1 MRQIAAAV
9 FLVSL
14 IAPLVAQQQTT
25 PATPPRPAPAPLQV
39 PNPHYV
45 TVVLTQDVDAPA
57 DTVWARVGKF
67 CDIGEWAFP
76 SCKLIQGDGGFA
88 SERTIVNE
96 VLVGKTDH
104 SYTYT
109 QPVRKEGKYN
119 LYHGTL
125 EVQPVTVKTSR
136 LVYTFFY
143 DNSML
148 ADDAARNAE
157 MATRKKRFSAFLVNM
172 KTLAEGGTLPASAIE
187 GMPTTTP
194 TPEQLQTANPH
205 YVAIPMTLN
214 VNAPVDAVW
223 ARIGKYCDIGEWGI
237 PNCTILSGDGGLG
250 TIRSIGNEVLVGKT
264 KYSYTYTQPVREG
277 VAYNMYH
284 GTLEAV
290 PLNANTTRLNYTLV
304 FDNSHLAD
312 DAARDK
318 DLENRRTR
326 FTKMLENMK
335 VLCEGGTLAPG
346 ALGGGG
352 AATRPAGPRPVQ

>member
-1 MRQIAAAV
+1 MRQIAVAV

-14 IAPLVAQQQTT
+14 IATSVAQPQTT
-25 PATPPRPAPAPLQV
+25 PATPPRPAPVPLQV
-39 PNPHYV
+39 PDPHYV
-45 TVVLTQDVDAPA
+45 TVVLTQDVNAPA
-57 DTVWARVGKF
+57 DVVWARVGKF
-67 CDIGEWAFP
+67 CDIGAWAFP

-96 VLVGKTDH
+96 VLVGKTGH

-125 EVQPVTVKTSR
+125 EAQPVTAKTSR
-136 LVYTFFY
+136 LVYTFLY

-157 MATRKKRFSAFLVNM
+157 IVNRKKRFTPFLANM
-172 KTLAEGGTLPASAIE
+172 KTLAEGGKVPASAIE
-187 GMPTTTP
+187 AMPPMP

-205 YVAIPMTLN
+205 YVAIPMTLT

-223 ARIGKYCDIGEWGI
+223 ARIGKYCDIGEWGF
-237 PNCTILSGDGGLG
+237 PNCTILSGEGGLG
-250 TIRSIGNEVLVGKT
+250 TVRSIGNEVLVGKT
-264 KYSYTYTQPVREG
+264 KYSYTYTQPVRESG
-277 VAYNMYH
+277 FYSMYH
-284 GTLEAV
+284 GTLEAA
-290 PLNANTTRLNYTLV
+290 PLSTTTTRLNYTLV
-304 FDNSHLAD
+304 YDNSNLTD

-326 FTKMLENMK
+326 FTGMLENMK
-335 VLCEGGTLAPG
+335 VLCEGGTLPPG

-352 AATRPAGPRPVQ
+352 AARPAGPR